1 MKKVIIGC
9 LVMTMMFMVGCNI
22 PTLTKDLDNIGKRFP
37 NSEIFRMSDNTSYLV
52 RTSSNEVFFVD
63 VSFSGTIDAAKVFN
77 ARPEFVS
84 PESPIK

>member
-9 LVMTMMFMVGCNI
+9 LVMAMMFVAGCNTEI
-22 PTLTKDLDNIGKRFP
+22 QDLDNVRKRFP
-37 NSEIFRMSDNTSYLV
+37 NSDIYKLSREGYIV
-52 RTSSNEVFFVD
+52 RTSSNEVFIVNFRGIGGIQ
-63 VSFSGTIDAAKVFN
+63 SAKVFN